1 MQLQI
6 GERLRAMELA
16 DEVEVRLSFP
26 PPWTSDRITPEGRE
40 KLRLSG
46 FAPPVLIGPSFDGA
60 ELQVLLG
67 DGDLP
72 VLRIAQH
79 DPGQPVRADAVPR
92 HLPLRRL
99 QPALRAVQSHLVGFP
114 IMAIDADEV
123 RSDAQEL
130 LDAGAHDRLD
140 TMRHSAAHIMAAAV
154 LELFPEAK
162 LGIGPAIRDGF
173 YYDFDLPRALTPAD
187 LEAIEERMRAQVT
200 GNLPFERS
208 ELDRAA
214 ALNQLEN
221 EGQDY
226 KVEIVRELPDGEVI
240 SFYRH
245 GAFNDLCRGPHL
257 EATGGLGPFKLL
269 NSAGAYWR
277 GDEKRPMLQRIYGT
291 VWESQEDLDRYLWR
305 LEEAKKRD
313 HRKLGRDLDLFT
325 FHPESPAAPFW
336 HPRGMA
342 VWRALEQ
349 WSREVRR
356 AGGFDEVRTP
366 SLVRKELWETSGH
379 WELYQDNMFVLDDHG
394 HLSGLKPMNCPQE
407 ILIYKTRAHSYREL
421 PIRFA
426 DYSVLFRKELT
437 GALSGM
443 FRVRQLVQDDSHVF
457 CRDDQVI
464 DEINLALDL
473 VRRQFAPFGVT
484 PSFKLATRPE
494 KRLGSDEFWDMAE
507 GKLKTAL
514 EQSGTPY
521 AMDPGGAAFYAPKID
536 IFFEDALGRE
546 WQNAT
551 VQLDYQL
558 PQRFDLEYRAAD
570 GGFERPAIIH
580 YAIYGS
586 FERFMAVITEHFAG
600 AFPLWLAPVQ
610 VMVIPI
616 ADRHLEYAGHGARRA
631 GGRRPAR
638 GDRRPLR
645 TDAGQGA
652 RRPGA
657 EGPGHARASAT
668 ATRRRATCRGACGP
682 GRPPQGRRA
691 AGRLR
696 RRSRRPRRASRAVAL
711 RGRGGRGCRSGRPPP
726 AHEED
731 AGRRAAG
738 LGIDRPTA
746 RGRVLR
752 VRLRLQAPRG
762 GRVAAWTWSC
772 PASSSASAAPRS
784 PIGKGCRS
792 DSGSTP
798 PARWMPGR
806 RS

>member
-1 MQLQI
+1 
-6 GERLRAMELA
+6 
-16 DEVEVRLSFP
+16 
-26 PPWTSDRITPEGRE
+26 
-40 KLRLSG
+40 
-46 FAPPVLIGPSFDGA
+46 
-60 ELQVLLG
+60 
-67 DGDLP
+67 
-72 VLRIAQH
+72 
-79 DPGQPVRADAVPR
+79 
-92 HLPLRRL
+92 
-99 QPALRAVQSHLVGFP
+99 
-114 IMAIDADEV
+114 
-123 RSDAQEL
+123 
-130 LDAGAHDRLD
+130 
-140 TMRHSAAHIMAAAV
+140 
-154 LELFPEAK
+154 
-162 LGIGPAIRDGF
+162 
-173 YYDFDLPRALTPAD
+173 
-187 LEAIEERMRAQVT
+187 
-200 GNLPFERS
+200 
-208 ELDRAA
+208 
-214 ALNQLEN
+214 
-221 EGQDY
+221 
-226 KVEIVRELPDGEVI
+226 
-240 SFYRH
+240 
-245 GAFNDLCRGPHL
+245 
-257 EATGGLGPFKLL
+257 
-269 NSAGAYWR
+269 
-277 GDEKRPMLQRIYGT
+277 MLQRIYGT

-342 VWRALEQ
+342 MWRALEQ

-356 AGGFDEVRTP
+356 SGGFDEVRTP

-457 CRDDQVI
+457 CRDEQVI

-473 VRRQFAPFGVT
+473 VRRQFAPFGIT

-514 EQSGTPY
+514 ELSGTPY

-616 ADRHLEYAGHGARRA
+616 ADRHLEYAAQVRDALAAAGLRAEIDDRSERMQAKVRDAQEQKIPVMLVLGDRDQEAGNVSWRLRTGETAPREGVPIADYVAELARARR
-631 GGRRPAR
+631 GS
-638 GDRRPLR
+638 
-645 TDAGQGA
+645 GA
-652 RRPGA
+652 VA
-657 EGPGHARASAT
+657 V
-668 ATRRRATCRGACGP
+668 RRR
-682 GRPPQGRRA
+682 
-691 AGRLR
+691 
-696 RRSRRPRRASRAVAL
+696 
-711 RGRGGRGCRSGRPPP
+711 RPPP
-726 AHEED
+726 AHEKD
-731 AGRRAAG
+731 AGGRAAG
-738 LGIDRPTA
+738 PGIGRSAA

-752 VRLRLQAPRG
+752 VRLRLQAPRRRRDRRRPG
-762 GRVAAWTWSC
+762 AGRLRAQLPPRREAQPGRAAD
-772 PASSSASAAPRS
+772 R
-784 PIGKGCRS
+784 I
-792 DSGSTP
+792 
-798 PARWMPGR
+798 PARYRRRCRRLGTGADAARVCRGGPAIGRPMGGHALVPCRRSGRTAGR
-806 RS
+806 RLLRLPRLSPEREDRHLLAVLVR